1 MAVHSTRLDTT
12 QAAFEAMIKKATP
25 FGLTINVSKSEIHAW
40 GNAPHASIF
49 VRHDRKKKI
58 TLSTYTPGGEPH
70 TYYKYLGV
78 FFFTSYSSQ
87 IMLAHY
93 LAVVD
98 SFCAS
103 LPDMLFSPN
112 EATRLVNTQLVPK
125 LAFRMTAHCLG
136 HDQVVAVQN
145 RVWAHYSRITKLPRH
160 PSQKARFAPS
170 QEGALGLF
178 HLPTRLA
185 ALVLAQYQRVLHSE
199 GRPLFLNWS
208 P

>member
-70 TYYKYLGV
+70 TYYKYLGG
-78 FFFTSYSSQ
+78 FFFTPYSPQ
-87 IMLAHY
+87 IMLAQY

-98 SFCAS
+98 YFFAS
-103 LPDMLFSPN
+103 LPDTLISSK
-112 EATRLVNTQLVPK
+112 EATTLVNTQLVPR
-125 LAFRMTAHCLG
+125 LAFRMTAHFLG
-136 HDQVVAVQN
+136 HDQLVAIQN
-145 RVWAHYSRITKLPRH
+145 RVWAHYSRITKLP
-160 PSQKARFAPS
+160 
-170 QEGALGLF
+170 
-178 HLPTRLA
+178 
-185 ALVLAQYQRVLHSE
+185 
-199 GRPLFLNWS
+199 
-208 P
+208 